1 MRTFTTSLIVLL
13 LLFVPAAA
21 QKGKGKPAAAA
32 DNAKVSQL
40 RQTLSIE
47 LSAFADWCV
56 KNKFPGTALKAAQ
69 EAAGLDAEN
78 KKATDVAAKAGG
90 EDSTDEDALKAL
102 ARKRES
108 SGKKI
113 GPLYCELFLEGPAKD
128 RKEYDAYIVRAFEWD
143 EDNTDKWVEGA
154 YKKASGEKNFTLVGA
169 MLNAAL
175 PHQKAESKLAKGY
188 AERAKVL
195 RECEAKQAS
204 QAPLLKKART
214 HLMQYYLSLPNGWT
228 AEHKWPILVAVDGAG
243 SNFAGMNGSY
253 GGKNN
258 STYIVITPCSFS
270 NTNSLAGQEGKYP
283 YPKEV
288 LEEWD
293 NKRMDFDDPG
303 VQAAVKD
310 AQEDWGGEDK
320 FYLTG
325 FSGGGNITWHFIF
338 THPEMLAAAAPA
350 SANFGGLRAE
360 ASKAEERE
368 KLPIKVFQG
377 EDDEYRK
384 PDSIS
389 PLDRQWEAAKAQLE
403 ANGYKNWSY
412 ELVPKTG
419 HSACQTQVLK
429 FFGETRASK
438 VQAAPADKK
447 K

>member
-1 MRTFTTSLIVLL
+1 MRTFTTSLVVLL
-13 LLFVPAAA
+13 LLLVPAAA
-21 QKGKGKPAAAA
+21 QKGKGKPAA
-32 DNAKVSQL
+32 DNAKVAQL
-40 RQTLSIE
+40 KQTLATE
-47 LSAFADWCV
+47 LAAFADWCV
-56 KNKFPGTALKAAQ
+56 KNKFPGTALTVAQ
-69 EAAGLDAEN
+69 EATGLDAGN
-78 KKATDVAAKAGG
+78 KKASDVAAKAGG
-90 EDSTDEDALKAL
+90 EDSTEEDALKSIAK
-102 ARKRES
+102 KRET

-113 GPLYCELFLEGPAKD
+113 GPMYCDLFLQGPATA

-143 EDNTDKWVEGA
+143 AENSDKWVEA
-154 YKKASGEKNFTLVGA
+154 NYKKAHGEKNFALVGA

-175 PHQKAESKLAKGY
+175 PHQKAESKLAKSY
-188 AERAKVL
+188 PERAKVL

-204 QAPLLKKART
+204 QAPLLKKARN

-228 AEHKWPILVAVDGAG
+228 AESKWPILVAVDGAG

-270 NTNSLAGQEGKYP
+270 NTNSLEGQEGKYP

-288 LEEWD
+288 LEEW
-293 NKRMDFDDPG
+293 NSKRMDFDDPG

-310 AQEDWGGEDK
+310 AQEDWNGEEK
-320 FYLTG
+320 FFVTG

-338 THPEMLAAAAPA
+338 THPEMLAGAAPA
-350 SANFGGLRAE
+350 SANFSGLRAE
-360 ASKAEERE
+360 ASTAPERE

-389 PLDRQWEAAKAQLE
+389 PLDKQWEMAKAQLE

-419 HSACQTQVLK
+419 HSACQAQVLK
-429 FFGETRASK
+429 FFNSLRPSNAGPE
-438 VQAAPADKK
+438 KK

>member
-1 MRTFTTSLIVLL
+1 MRTFTTSLIVLVL
-13 LLFVPAAA
+13 LLVPAAA
-21 QKGKGKPAAAA
+21 QKGKGKPAVAA
-32 DNAKVSQL
+32 DNAKVTQL
-40 RQTLSIE
+40 KQALATE
-47 LSAFADWCV
+47 LASFADWCV
-56 KNKFPGTALKAAQ
+56 KNKILAMAMIAAKEATA
-69 EAAGLDAEN
+69 LDAEN
-78 KKATDVAAKAGG
+78 KKAGDVAAKAGG
-90 EDSTDEDALKAL
+90 EDSTDEAALKAFE
-102 ARKRES
+102 RKRES

-113 GPLYCELFLEGPAKD
+113 GPMYCELFLLGPAKD
-128 RKEYDAYIVRAFEWD
+128 RKEYDAYIVLAFGWD
-143 EDNTDKWVEGA
+143 EENTDKWVEAA
-154 YKKASGEKNFTLVGA
+154 YKKAHSEKNFTLVGA

-175 PHQKAESKLAKGY
+175 PHQKAESQLAKSY
-188 AERAKVL
+188 PERAKIL

-228 AEHKWPILVAVDGAG
+228 AESKWPILVAVDGAG

-270 NTNSLAGQEGKYP
+270 NTNSLEGQEGKYP

-288 LEEWD
+288 LEEW
-293 NKRMDFDDPG
+293 NSKRMDFDDPG

-310 AQEDWGGEDK
+310 AQEDWNGEEK
-320 FYLTG
+320 FFVTG

-338 THPEMLAAAAPA
+338 AHPEMLAGAAPA
-350 SANFGGLRAE
+350 SANFSGLRAE

-368 KLPIKVFQG
+368 KLPIKIFQG
-377 EDDEYRK
+377 EDDPYRK

-389 PLDRQWEAAKAQLE
+389 PLDRQWEGAKAQLE

-412 ELVPKTG
+412 ELVPKQG
-419 HSACQTQVLK
+419 HSACRDEVLK
-429 FFGETRASK
+429 FFNSLRPSN
-438 VQAAPADKK
+438 AAPEPKK